1 MVNMAYS
8 YEKKKAIDKMLKDYH
23 SRVDDWETLK
33 IKINNY
39 INRKIQKE
47 NKRTEKILDKIE
59 YGK

>member
-1 MVNMAYS
+1 MAYS
-8 YEKKKAIDKMLKDYH
+8 YEKKKAIDKMLRDYH

-33 IKINNY
+33 EKINNY